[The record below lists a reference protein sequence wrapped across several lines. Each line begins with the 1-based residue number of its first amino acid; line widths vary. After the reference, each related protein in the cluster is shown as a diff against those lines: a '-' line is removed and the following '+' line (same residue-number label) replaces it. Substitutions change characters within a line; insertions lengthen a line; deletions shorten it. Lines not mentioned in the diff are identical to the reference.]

1 MTTPSGRIS
10 ASDIRNEFG
19 ETGSNGKVS
28 LGSYRVKENR
38 GELTLGVGDGI
49 QQNNAVT
56 DMIDYNQMRN
66 KKLNIVVD
74 YYADNANLNRAANG
88 DNTMNAKTRYNDQN
102 DRVRVIGGFK
112 SKPSN
117 TNGHRVR
124 IHVNQNIGG
133 KSGEVNTCA
142 LRTGGWNTGTDL
154 IVDVG
159 GEGAIYGGGGAGG
172 QGGDVDTSGHDG
184 EDGASALGIDYNGTT
199 VNVASGGLIRCG
211 FGGGG
216 GGGAGRQNDK
226 GSERTVGGGGG
237 GGGQGYPGGAG
248 GSEGNADH
256 GQDPGSAGDLT
267 EAGEGGGGGNNGN
280 QAYSGAGGEG
290 GGQGEAADNG
300 GGGNHGAGS
309 GGGQGSAIRR
319 GTYPDGTAFA
329 VTINNNGS
337 IVGNTDQTGV
347 N

>member
-1 MTTPSGRIS
+1 MTTPSGQIS
-10 ASDIRNEFG
+10 AQDIKNEFG
-19 ETGSNGKVS
+19 ETGSGRVA
-28 LGSYRVKENR
+28 LGSYRVSQTK
-38 GELTLGVGDGI
+38 GELTLAIGDGVPTSGTI
-49 QQNNAVT
+49 SYDN
-56 DMIDYNQMRN
+56 MRN
-66 KKLNIVVD
+66 KRLNIVVD

-88 DNTMNAKTRYNDQN
+88 DNTMNAKTRYNTQN
-102 DRVRVIGGFK
+102 ERVHVIGGLR

-117 TNGHRVR
+117 TSGHRVR

-133 KSGEVNTCA
+133 KSGHKDIVA
-142 LRTGGWNTGTDL
+142 LRTGNWDNGTSL

-159 GEGAIYGGGGAGG
+159 GEGAIYGGGGKGG
-172 QGGDVDTSGHDG
+172 QGGDVDTSGHAG
-184 EDGASALGIDYNGTT
+184 EDGASALGIDHNGTT

-256 GQDPGSAGDLT
+256 GQGPGTAGDLT

-280 QAYSGAGGEG
+280 EAFSGGGGEG

-300 GGGNHGAGS
+300 GGGNHGAGA
-309 GGGQGSAIRR
+309 GGAQGSAIRKASGVSWSF
-319 GTYPDGTAFA
+319 GT
-329 VTINNNGS
+329 NNGS

>member
-1 MTTPSGRIS
+1 MTTPSGQIS
-10 ASDIRNEFG
+10 AQDIKNEFG
-19 ETGSNGKVS
+19 EVSGSVP
-28 LGSYRVKENR
+28 LGSYRVSQTK
-38 GELTLGVGDGI
+38 GELTLAIGDGVPTSGAI
-49 QQNNAVT
+49 SFDN
-56 DMIDYNQMRN
+56 MRN
-66 KKLNIVVD
+66 KRLNIVVD
-74 YYADNANLNRAANG
+74 YYGDSSSLNRAANG

-102 DRVRVIGGFK
+102 DRVSVIGGLK

-117 TNGHRVR
+117 TAPHRVR

-133 KSGEVNTCA
+133 KSGEINTVA
-142 LRTGGWNTGTDL
+142 LRTGSWNSGTDV

-172 QGGDVDTSGHDG
+172 QGGDVDSSGHAG
-184 EDGASALGIDYNGTT
+184 EDGASALGIDHNGTT

-256 GQDPGSAGDLT
+256 GQSAGSAGDLS
-267 EAGEGGGGGNNGN
+267 EAGEGGGGGNNGG

-300 GGGNHGAGS
+300 AGGNHGAGS
-309 GGGQGSAIRR
+309 GGGQGSAIRKAS
-319 GTYPDGTAFA
+319 GVSFSL
-329 VTINNNGS
+329 NNSGS

-347 N
+347 S

>member
-1 MTTPSGRIS
+1 MTTPSGQIS
-10 ASDIRNEFG
+10 AQDIKNEFG
-19 ETGSNGKVS
+19 EVS
-28 LGSYRVKENR
+28 GTVPLGSYRVSQTK
-38 GELTLGVGDGI
+38 GELTLNIGDGVPGSGQI
-49 QQNNAVT
+49 SFDN
-56 DMIDYNQMRN
+56 MRN
-66 KKLNIVVD
+66 KRLNIVVD
-74 YYADNANLNRAANG
+74 YYGDNANLNRTDNG

-102 DRVRVIGGFK
+102 DRVSVIGGLK

-117 TNGHRVR
+117 TAPHRVR

-133 KSGEVNTCA
+133 KSGEINTVA
-142 LRTGGWNTGTDL
+142 LRTGSWNSGTDL

-159 GEGAIYGGGGAGG
+159 GEGAIYGGGGKGG
-172 QGGDVDTSGHDG
+172 QGGDVDSSGHAG

-256 GQDPGSAGDLT
+256 GQGPGSAGDIS

-300 GGGNHGAGS
+300 AGGNYGAGS
-309 GGGQGSAIRR
+309 GGGQGSAIRKAS
-319 GTYPDGTAFA
+319 GVSFSL
-329 VTINNNGS
+329 NNSGS

-347 N
+347 S

>member
-1 MTTPSGRIS
+1 MTTPSGQIS
-10 ASDIRNEFG
+10 AQDIMNEFG
-19 ETGSNGKVS
+19 EHNGLMRMS
-28 LGSYRVKENR
+28 DYRVSQTC
-38 GELTLGVGDGI
+38 GALTLNIGDGVPSSGSI
-49 QQNNAVT
+49 SFG
-56 DMIDYNQMRN
+56 DMQN

-74 YYADNANLNRAANG
+74 YYGDNANLNRAANG
-88 DNTMNAKTRYNDQN
+88 DATMNAKNRYDNQN
-102 DRVRVIGGFK
+102 DRVVVIGGKK

-117 TNGHRVR
+117 TSGHRVR
-124 IHVNQNIGG
+124 IHVNQELGG
-133 KSGEVNTCA
+133 KSGEINTCA
-142 LRTGGWNTGTDL
+142 LRTGSWNSGTDL

-159 GEGAIYGGGGAGG
+159 GSGKIYGGGGAGG
-172 QGGDVDTSGHDG
+172 QGGDVDTSGHAG

-256 GQDPGSAGDLT
+256 GQGPGSAGDIS

-290 GGQGEAADNG
+290 GGQGEAADAG
-300 GGGNHGAGS
+300 AGGNHGSGA
-309 GGGQGSAIRR
+309 GGGQGSAIRK
-319 GTYPDGTAFA
+319 GSGVSFTL
-329 VTINNNGS
+329 NNGGS
-337 IVGNTDQTGV
+337 IVGDTNNTGV
-347 N
+347 S

>member
-1 MTTPSGRIS
+1 MTTPSGQIS
-10 ASDIRNEFG
+10 AQDIKNEFG
-19 ETGSNGKVS
+19 EHSGKMRMS
-28 LGSYRVKENR
+28 DYRVSQTV
-38 GELTLGVGDGI
+38 GELTLNIGDGVPSSGAI
-49 QQNNAVT
+49 SF
-56 DMIDYNQMRN
+56 DSLRN
-66 KKLNIVVD
+66 KRLNIVVD
-74 YYADNANLNRAANG
+74 YYGDNANLNRAANG
-88 DNTMNAKTRYNDQN
+88 DATMNAKTRYNDQN
-102 DRVRVIGGFK
+102 DRVTVIGGK
-112 SKPSN
+112 RSKPSD
-117 TNGHRVR
+117 TSGHRVR

-133 KSGEVNTCA
+133 KKGESTICA
-142 LRTGGWNTGTDL
+142 LRTGSWNSGTSL

-159 GEGAIYGGGGAGG
+159 GEGAIYGGGGHGG
-172 QGGDVDTSGHDG
+172 QGGDVDSSGHAG

-256 GQDPGSAGDLT
+256 GQSAGSAGDLT
-267 EAGEGGGGGNNGN
+267 EAGEGGGGGNNGGE
-280 QAYSGAGGEG
+280 AYSGGGGEG

-300 GGGNHGAGS
+300 AGGNYGAGS
-309 GGGQGSAIRR
+309 GGGQGSAIRKAS
-319 GTYPDGTAFA
+319 GVSFSL
-329 VTINNNGS
+329 NNSGS

-347 N
+347 S

>member
-1 MTTPSGRIS
+1 MTTPSGQIS
-10 ASDIRNEFG
+10 AQDIMNEFG
-19 ETGSNGKVS
+19 EHSGKMRMS
-28 LGSYRVKENR
+28 DYRVSQTV
-38 GELTLGVGDGI
+38 GELTLNIGDGVPSSGAI
-49 QQNNAVT
+49 SF
-56 DMIDYNQMRN
+56 DSLRN
-66 KKLNIVVD
+66 KRLNIVVD
-74 YYADNANLNRAANG
+74 YYGDNANLNRTDNG
-88 DNTMNAKTRYNDQN
+88 DATMNAKTRYDTQN
-102 DRVRVIGGFK
+102 DRVVVIGGKK

-117 TNGHRVR
+117 TAPHRVR

-133 KSGEVNTCA
+133 KSGEINTVA
-142 LRTGGWNTGTDL
+142 LRTGSWNSGTDV

-172 QGGDVDTSGHDG
+172 QGGDVDTSGHAG
-184 EDGASALGIDYNGTT
+184 EDGASALGIDHNGTT

-256 GQDPGSAGDLT
+256 GQGPGTAGDLT
-267 EAGEGGGGGNNGN
+267 EAGEGGGRGNNGN
-280 QAYSGAGGEG
+280 EAFSGAGGEG
-290 GGQGEAADNG
+290 GSQGEAANNG
-300 GGGNHGAGS
+300 DGGNHGS
-309 GGGQGSAIRR
+309 GTAGGQGSAIRKASGVSWSF
-319 GTYPDGTAFA
+319 GT
-329 VTINNNGS
+329 NNGS